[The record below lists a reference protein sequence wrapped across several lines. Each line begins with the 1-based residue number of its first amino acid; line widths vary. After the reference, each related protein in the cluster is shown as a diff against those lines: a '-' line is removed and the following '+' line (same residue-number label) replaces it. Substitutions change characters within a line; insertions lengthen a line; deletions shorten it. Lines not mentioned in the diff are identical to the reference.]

1 MSSDVRIAQSPGGN
15 LRTLGVFW
23 IVYGIVRL
31 VMAVCLFIYS
41 GTATLMFGALL
52 NRVPDPFS
60 LMTDFHF
67 FYIVM
72 IALVGSL
79 RHSGDHRGT
88 GSACRKWLGPRAR
101 SRGSIFLAVRN
112 STGLNFGDLYFDRVA
127 SNKGWPA
134 GLGTL
139 ESERFGAFPE

>member
-1 MSSDVRIAQSPGGN
+1 MSSDVRIAHSPGGN
-15 LRTLGVFW
+15 LRTLGAFW

-67 FYIVM
+67 FYVLM
-72 IALVGSL
+72 IALSVLCGILGIVGGLALLAGSGSGRVLALAAAFFSL
-79 RHSGDHRGT
+79 
-88 GSACRKWLGPRAR
+88 CEIPLG
-101 SRGSIFLAVRN
+101 L
-112 STGLNFGDLYFDRVA
+112 T
-127 SNKGWPA
+127 
-134 GLGTL
+134 LGTYTL
-139 ESERFGAFPE
+139 IVLLPIRAGQQV

>member
-1 MSSDVRIAQSPGGN
+1 MSSDVRISQSPGSN

-31 VMAVCLFIYS
+31 VTAVCLFIYS

-67 FYIVM
+67 FYIVL
-72 IALVGSL
+72 IALSVLCGI
-79 RHSGDHRGT
+79 
-88 GSACRKWLGPRAR
+88 LG
-101 SRGSIFLAVRN
+101 IV
-112 STGLNFGDLYFDRVA
+112 
-127 SNKGWPA
+127 A
-134 GLGTL
+134 GLALLAGSGSGRVLALVAAFFSLCEIPLGLTLGTYTL
-139 ESERFGAFPE
+139 IVLLPIRIGQQA

>member
-1 MSSDVRIAQSPGGN
+1 MSSDVRIAESPGGN

-31 VMAVCLFIYS
+31 VMAVCLFVYS

-67 FYIVM
+67 FYIVL
-72 IALVGSL
+72 IALSVLCGILGIISGLALLAGGGSGRVL
-79 RHSGDHRGT
+79 ALAAAFFSL
-88 GSACRKWLGPRAR
+88 CEIPLG
-101 SRGSIFLAVRN
+101 L
-112 STGLNFGDLYFDRVA
+112 T
-127 SNKGWPA
+127 
-134 GLGTL
+134 LGTYTL
-139 ESERFGAFPE
+139 IVLLPIRAGQPV